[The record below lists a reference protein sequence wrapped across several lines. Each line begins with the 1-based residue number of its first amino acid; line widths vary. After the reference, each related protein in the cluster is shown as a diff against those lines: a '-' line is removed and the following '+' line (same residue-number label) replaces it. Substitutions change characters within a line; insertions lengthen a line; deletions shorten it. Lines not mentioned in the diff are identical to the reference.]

1 MFYSSLLDSSEE
13 ELDYEFDYDVLS
25 AGSAEPFDDTDNGWG
40 WVSANDVAGTSEM
53 GTMDARDN
61 LVQENGTSS
70 ANGEPHTSTSMAAL
84 HSDINKEV
92 VVPNVEEPD
101 QGQELDGDTPFEI
114 EDLEQLMSEIGN
126 MRDSLR
132 LMPDFQRREM
142 AAKLAMKMA
151 SMFGGESDNEQET

>member
-1 MFYSSLLDSSEE
+1 M
-13 ELDYEFDYDVLS
+13 DYEFEYDVLS
-25 AGSAEPFDDTDNGWG
+25 AGSAEPFDDTDKGWG

-53 GTMDARDN
+53 GGLDAHNN
-61 LVQENGTSS
+61 LVQESGTSR
-70 ANGEPHTSTSMAAL
+70 ADEEMHASTTMAAL

-92 VVPNVEEPD
+92 VVSNAEEPDRDRELD
-101 QGQELDGDTPFEI
+101 QGQELDDDAPFEI

-151 SMFGGESDNEQET
+151 SMFGGESDNEQES